1 MLTRRIINAFTVD
14 LEDWMQSTI
23 GPDEPITPRVL
34 ANLERM
40 IRLLERH
47 GVRATF
53 FCLGKVCEI
62 YPQLIER
69 VLEAGHEIGSHGYG
83 HELVYKITPERFRAD
98 LERSIEI
105 IERQGGCRPLGY
117 RAPAFSVTPESLW
130 AAPILAEL
138 GFKYSSSV
146 FPIRGRRYGMP
157 NAPRFPYVWDSC
169 DLLEFPLTTVPIMGE
184 NRPMCGG
191 GYFRLLP
198 WPILAEA
205 IRRVNRDGHP
215 VVVYMHPYEL
225 DVNELAE
232 LQREGYRFSRK
243 TYVMQSLCR
252 GRIHGRLNR
261 LFSEFRFGSM
271 AEVLG
276 LE

>member
-1 MLTRRIINAFTVD
+1 VSRNGIVNAFSVD

-23 GPDEPITPRVL
+23 GPDEPITPRVI
-34 ANLERM
+34 ANLDRM
-40 IRLLERH
+40 LKLLERH

-69 VLEAGHEIGSHGYG
+69 VVEAEHEIASHGYG
-83 HELVYKITPERFRAD
+83 HELVYTITPERFRAD

-105 IERQGGCRPLGY
+105 IERQAGRRPIGY
-117 RAPAFSVTPESLW
+117 RAPAFSVTRESLW
-130 AAPILAEL
+130 AAPILVEL

-146 FPIRGRRYGMP
+146 FPIRGSRYGMP
-157 NAPRFPYVWDSC
+157 DAPRFPYKWDSC
-169 DLLEFPLTTVPIMGE
+169 DLLEFPLTTVPLVGR
-184 NRPMCGG
+184 NLPMCGG

-198 WPILAEA
+198 WPILASA
-205 IRRVNRDGHP
+205 IGRVNREGHP
-215 VVVYMHPYEL
+215 VVVYMHPYEM

-232 LQREGYRFSRK
+232 LEREGYRFSRK
-243 TYVMQSLCR
+243 TYVGQSLFR
-252 GRIHGRLNR
+252 GRIHGRLSR
-261 LFSEFRFGSM
+261 LFSEFRFGTM